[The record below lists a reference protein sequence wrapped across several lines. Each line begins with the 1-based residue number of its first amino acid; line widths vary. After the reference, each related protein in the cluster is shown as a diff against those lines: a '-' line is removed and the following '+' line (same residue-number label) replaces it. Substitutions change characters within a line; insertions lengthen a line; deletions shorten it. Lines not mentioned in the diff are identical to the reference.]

1 MGPAIRSGIPDTP
14 AAPAVRGLVSR
25 DALFWRIGT
34 AGRVTVVSAPAG
46 SGKTFLLRSW
56 VDEAGLADRAAGVSV
71 RREER
76 DPQRFW
82 IAVADALRGTAAGSG
97 LVRPLTA
104 APDLDGWAIVERLL
118 EDLAGLEERVW
129 LVIDDLHELGSA
141 EAISQLELLVL
152 RAPPQL
158 RFVLASRD
166 DVRLGLHRL
175 RLEGELTEVR
185 GGDLRFTL
193 DEARVLFES
202 AGVPLPDSALASLHE
217 RTEGWAAGLR
227 LAALSLSGHP
237 DPERFAEE
245 FCGSER
251 TVADYLMAEVLERQS
266 GDVRLLLLRTSVCE
280 RVNGELADLLT
291 GQRGG
296 GRLLQQLEAANA
308 FVVSLD
314 ARRSWFRYHSM
325 FADLLRLEL
334 RQTAPGEVPGL
345 HRIAAGWFAGHGYPV
360 EAIRHAQAAQD
371 WGLAGRLLSD
381 RWVDLD
387 LSGQGATARELLA
400 RFPADMVAAD
410 AELAALMAAA
420 EVSQGSLEAAEQF
433 LRRAAQE
440 TASVPPDQ
448 RGRFQARLAM
458 VRLALAE
465 RHGDL
470 PAVVVE
476 AERLLAPT
484 ADAWQHDVSEELH
497 ALALIRLG
505 SAELWSLSAGDADR
519 HLEQGAALARRIGR
533 PWLEVRA
540 MAHGAW
546 AASFRSN
553 ALAVERSTQ
562 AIELAREHGWT
573 EERVVAVAYAT
584 LGGLR
589 VWQVRLEEAE
599 ELLER
604 AGRALRAEVEPA
616 AGVVFHQVRGML
628 EVARG
633 RDADA
638 LAAFGAAEKLAGRL
652 VASHPRAT
660 PMRAHVLLTLTRM
673 EKTERV
679 ESAFAEMDDEQRD
692 RGAMRIA
699 QAALRLARG
708 DPRAAAD
715 VLAPVLAGSAP
726 VTHPGWMTQAF
737 LLEAIA
743 RDALG
748 DPAAAGRSLEQ
759 ALDVAEPDGLVFPF
773 LLHPAPKLLQRHAWQ
788 GTAHAAEISQIVKL
802 YTGPRGP
809 AGRGDGQ
816 PPATGPGGT
825 APPRLTEPLSQA
837 EARVLRYLPTSLT
850 MQEIADQLC
859 LSVNTVRTHTRHIY
873 EKLGA
878 HSRHEVVD
886 LARALGLSASPATGS
901 AGEKPPSVR

>member
-1 MGPAIRSGIPDTP
+1 MEPAIRSGTGDTP
-14 AAPAVRGLVSR
+14 VAPAFRGLVSR
-25 DALFWRIGT
+25 GPLFWRIGT
-34 AGRVTVVSAPAG
+34 AGRVTVISAPPG

-56 VDEAGLADRAAGVSV
+56 VGEAGLADRAAEVSV
-71 RREER
+71 QREGR

-118 EDLAGLEERVW
+118 EDLTGLEEQVW

-141 EAISQLELLVL
+141 EAVSQLELLVL
-152 RAPPQL
+152 RAPPRL
-158 RFVLASRD
+158 RFVLASRYD
-166 DVRLGLHRL
+166 ARLGLHRL
-175 RLEGELTEVR
+175 RLEGELTEIR

-193 DEARVLFES
+193 DEARALFDS
-202 AGVPLPDSALASLHE
+202 AGVPLPDTALALLHE

-227 LAALSLSGHP
+227 LAALSLAGHP
-237 DPERFAEE
+237 DTERFAAE

-251 TVADYLMAEVLERQS
+251 TVADYLLAEVLDRQS
-266 GDVRLLLLRTSVCE
+266 EDVRRVLLRTSVCE

-291 GQRGG
+291 GGG
-296 GRLLQQLEAANA
+296 GGERLLQQLEAANA

-314 ARRSWFRYHSM
+314 AQRTWFRYHSM
-325 FADLLRLEL
+325 FADLLRQEL
-334 RQTAPGEVPGL
+334 RQTVPGEVPGL
-345 HRIAAGWFAGHGYPV
+345 HRIAAGWFAEHGYPV
-360 EAIRHAQAAQD
+360 EAVRHAQAARD

-387 LSGQGATARELLA
+387 LSGQAATARELLA
-400 RFPADMVAAD
+400 GFPASMVAAD
-410 AELAALMAAA
+410 AELAALTAAA
-420 EVSQGSLEAAEQF
+420 EVSQESLEAAEQF
-433 LRRAAQE
+433 LSRASQGM
-440 TASVPPDQ
+440 ASVPPD
-448 RGRFQARLAM
+448 RCGRFRARLAM

-470 PAVVVE
+470 PAVVAA
-476 AERLLAPT
+476 AERLLAPA
-484 ADAWQHDVSEELH
+484 ADAGQFEVSEDLR

-505 SAELWSLSAGDADR
+505 TAELWGLQVGDAER
-519 HLEQGAALARRIGR
+519 HVEQGAALARRIGR

-553 ALAVERSTQ
+553 ALSVERSMR
-562 AIELAREHGWT
+562 AIEIAREHGWT

-616 AGVVFHQVRGML
+616 AGVVFHQARGML

-633 RDADA
+633 RDAGA
-638 LAAFGAAEKLAGRL
+638 LAAFEAAEKLAGRL
-652 VASHPRAT
+652 VAGHPRAT
-660 PMRAHVLLTLTRM
+660 PMRAHMLLTLTRM
-673 EKTERV
+673 EQTEHA

-699 QAALRLARG
+699 QASLRLARG
-708 DPRAAAD
+708 DPQAAAD
-715 VLAPVLAGSAP
+715 ALAPVLVGSAP
-726 VTHPGWMTQAF
+726 VTHPGWVTQAF
-737 LLEAIA
+737 LLEAIT

-748 DPAAAGRSLEQ
+748 DPAAAGRSLEH

-788 GTAHAAEISQIVKL
+788 GTAHAVLISQILNLHTEPEAPK
-802 YTGPRGP
+802 
-809 AGRGDGQ
+809 GRGDGQ
-816 PPATGPGGT
+816 HPMTRKGPGESG
-825 APPRLTEPLSQA
+825 PPRLTEPLSQA
-837 EARVLRYLPTSLT
+837 ELRVLCYLPTKLT
-850 MQEIADQLC
+850 MQEIAGQLY
-859 LSVNTVRTHTRHIY
+859 LSVNTVRTHNRHIY

-886 LARALGLSASPATGS
+886 MARALGLSAPSPRG
-901 AGEKPPSVR
+901 P

>member
-1 MGPAIRSGIPDTP
+1 
-14 AAPAVRGLVSR
+14 
-25 DALFWRIGT
+25 
-34 AGRVTVVSAPAG
+34 
-46 SGKTFLLRSW
+46 LLRSW
-56 VDEAGLADRAAGVSV
+56 ASAAGLGGRAATVSV
-71 RREER
+71 ARGEQ

-82 IAVADALRGTAAGSG
+82 IAVADGLRGATG

-118 EDLAGLEERVW
+118 EDLAGLEEQAW

-141 EAISQLELLVL
+141 EAVSQLELLVL
-152 RAPPQL
+152 RAPPPL
-158 RFVLASRD
+158 RFVFASRH

-175 RLEGELTEVR
+175 RLEGELAEIR
-185 GGDLRFTL
+185 GSDLRFTL
-193 DEARVLFES
+193 EEARALFQA
-202 AGVPLPDSALASLHE
+202 AGVKLPDTALAVLHE

-227 LAALSLSGHP
+227 LAALSLAGHP
-237 DPERFAEE
+237 DPDRFAAE

-251 TVADYLMAEVLERQS
+251 TVAGYLLAEVLERQS
-266 GDVRLLLLRTSVCE
+266 EDVRRLLLRTSVCE

-291 GQRGG
+291 GQEGG
-296 GRLLQQLEAANA
+296 ERLLQRLEAANA

-314 ARRSWFRYHSM
+314 ARRFWFRYHSL

-334 RQTAPGEVPGL
+334 RQTAPTEVPGL
-345 HRIAAGWFAGHGYPV
+345 HRAAAGWFAGHGHPV
-360 EAIRHAQAAQD
+360 EAVRHAQAAQD

-387 LSGQGATARELLA
+387 HSGQAATARQLLA
-400 RFPADMVAAD
+400 RFPADMVGAD
-410 AELAALMAAA
+410 AELAALTATA
-420 EVSQGSLEAAEQF
+420 EVSQGSLEAAERF
-433 LRRAAQE
+433 LARAAQG
-440 TASVPPDQ
+440 TASMPADR

-465 RHGDL
+465 RQGDL
-470 PAVVVE
+470 PAVS
-476 AERLLAPT
+476 AAAGPLLAAA
-484 ADAWQHDVSEELH
+484 ADAGQLDVSEELR

-505 SAELWSLSAGDADR
+505 TAELWALQAGDAER
-519 HLEQGAALARRIGR
+519 HLEEGAALACRLGR

-546 AASFRSN
+546 AASFRSS
-553 ALAVERSTQ
+553 ALSVERSMR

-573 EERVVAVAYAT
+573 GERVVAMAYAT

-589 VWQVRLEEAE
+589 AWQVRLGEAE

-616 AGVVFHQVRGML
+616 AGVVFHQARGML

-633 RDADA
+633 RDDEA

-652 VASHPRAT
+652 VAGHPRAT
-660 PMRAHVLLTLTRM
+660 PMRAHMLLALTRM
-673 EKTERV
+673 ERTERA
-679 ESAFAEMDDEQRD
+679 ESAFAKMDEEQRD

-699 QAALRLARG
+699 LAALRLAKG

-715 VLAPVLAGSAP
+715 ALAPVVDGAAP
-726 VTHPGWMTQAF
+726 VTHPGWVTQAF

-748 DPAAAGRSLEQ
+748 DPAAAGRALEH
-759 ALDVAEPDGLVFPF
+759 ALDVAEPDDLLFAF

-788 GTAHAAEISQIVKL
+788 GTGHAALISRIL
-802 YTGPRGP
+802 RLPPGPGP
-809 AGRGDGQ
+809 
-816 PPATGPGGT
+816 GPGGT
-825 APPRLTEPLSQA
+825 GGGQPPIARGGLGGIVPPRRAEPLSQA
-837 EARVLRYLPTSLT
+837 EIRVLRYLPTSLT
-850 MQEIADQLC
+850 MQEIAGQLYV
-859 LSVNTVRTHTRHIY
+859 SVNTVRTHTRHIY

-886 LARALGLSASPATGS
+886 AARALGLSAPAVTRPQGGNHRS
-901 AGEKPPSVR
+901 LGKRSSSF

>member
-1 MGPAIRSGIPDTP
+1 
-14 AAPAVRGLVSR
+14 
-25 DALFWRIGT
+25 
-34 AGRVTVVSAPAG
+34 
-46 SGKTFLLRSW
+46 LLRSW
-56 VDEAGLADRAAGVSV
+56 AGEAGLADRVAWVSV
-71 RREER
+71 LREER

-82 IAVADALRGTAAGSG
+82 IAVADALRGTAAGSR

-118 EDLAGLEERVW
+118 EDLAGLGERLW

-152 RAPPQL
+152 RAPPRL
-158 RFVLASRD
+158 RFVLASRR

-175 RLEGELTEVR
+175 RLEGEVTEIR

-193 DEARVLFES
+193 EEARMLLAS
-202 AGVPLPDSALASLHE
+202 AGVSLPDEALALLDE

-227 LAALSLSGHP
+227 LAALSLAGHP
-237 DPERFAEE
+237 DPERFAQE

-251 TVADYLMAEVLERQS
+251 TVADYLLAEVLERQS
-266 GDVRLLLLRTSVCE
+266 EDVRRLLLRTSVCE

-291 GQRGG
+291 GHGG
-296 GRLLQQLEAANA
+296 GERLLQRLEAANA
-308 FVVSLD
+308 FVMSLD
-314 ARRSWFRYHSM
+314 ARRSWFRYHSL

-345 HRIAAGWFAGHGYPV
+345 HRSAAGWFAEHGYPV
-360 EAIRHAQAAQD
+360 EAVRHAQAAQD
-371 WGLAGRLLSD
+371 WGLACRLLSD

-387 LSGQGATARELLA
+387 LSGQAATAHELLA
-400 RFPADMVAAD
+400 RFPADVVAAD
-410 AELAALMAAA
+410 AELAALMAIA
-420 EVSQGSLEAAEQF
+420 EVSQGSPEAAERY
-433 LRRAAQE
+433 LARAPREAE
-440 TASVPPDQ
+440 SVPQDR
-448 RGRFQARLAM
+448 RGRFRARLAM

-470 PAVVVE
+470 PAVAAA
-476 AERLLAPT
+476 AERLLVPA
-484 ADAWQHDVSEELH
+484 AEGGQLDVGAELR

-505 SAELWSLSAGDADR
+505 TAELWALRAGDAER
-519 HLEQGAALARRIGR
+519 HLEQGAALARRTGR

-546 AASFRSN
+546 AASYRSN
-553 ALAVERSTQ
+553 ALAAQRAAR
-562 AIELAREHGWT
+562 AIELAGEHGWT
-573 EERVVAVAYAT
+573 QERVVAVAYVT

-599 ELLER
+599 TLLER

-616 AGVVFHQVRGML
+616 AGVVFHQARGML

-652 VASHPRAT
+652 VARHPRAT
-660 PMRAHVLLTLTRM
+660 PMRAHMLLTLTRM
-673 EKTERV
+673 EKTEQA
-679 ESAFAEMDDEQRD
+679 EAAFAEMDDEERD
-692 RGAMRIA
+692 RAAMRIA
-699 QAALRLARG
+699 RAALLLSRG
-708 DPRAAAD
+708 DPRAAAGA
-715 VLAPVLAGSAP
+715 LGPVVAGSAP
-726 VTHPGWMTQAF
+726 VTHAGWVTQAF

-748 DPAAAGRSLEQ
+748 DPAAAGHALEH

-773 LLHPAPKLLQRHAWQ
+773 LLYPAPKLLQRHVWQ
-788 GTAHAAEISQIVKL
+788 GTAHTVLISQIVKL
-802 YTGPRGP
+802 PTPH
-809 AGRGDGQ
+809 
-816 PPATGPGGT
+816 ATGPGGS
-825 APPRLTEPLSQA
+825 ASPRLTEPLSQA
-837 EARVLRYLPTSLT
+837 EVRVLRYLPTSLT
-850 MQEIADQLC
+850 MQEIAGQLY

-886 LARALGLSASPATGS
+886 LARALGLSAPS
-901 AGEKPPSVR
+901 AHRP